1 MKTISGFLITFFII
15 CGITQS
21 DILPEGKKKISFYFE
36 VSGIDK
42 FPDYVFL
49 AYPVNKS
56 GGVPQ
61 NECIVLENSK
71 AVYLSCKYNS
81 PAIFAIKKD
90 IFNPEDIKSDENNR
104 IENPKLDSFFANN
117 KNLAGTK
124 EIGCETFADVNAKY
138 NSITDY
144 YKIESIEKDAL
155 IIKKDKSVKKDKDG
169 KDIKD
174 EGSLYK
180 DSENNNYTGYL
191 YYSLP
196 LISMIAFITFVYV
209 RKRNK

>member
-1 MKTISGFLITFFII
+1 MKTISSFLITLFII
-15 CGITQS
+15 CGIAQS
-21 DILPEGKKKISFYFE
+21 DILPEGKKKILFYFE
-36 VSGIDK
+36 VSGINK
-42 FPDYVFL
+42 FSDYVFL

-61 NECIVLENSK
+61 NEYIVLEDSK

-81 PAIFAIKKD
+81 PAIYAIKKEL
-90 IFNPEDIKSDENNR
+90 FNPDDIKTGKNE

-144 YKIESIEKDAL
+144 YTIESIEKDAL
-155 IIKKDKSVKKDKDG
+155 IIKKDKSVKKNKDG
-169 KDIKD
+169 NEIKD

-180 DSENNNYTGYL
+180 DSENGNYTGYL

-196 LISMIAFITFVYV
+196 FLSVIGFIAFVFV